1 MKIRSILA
9 ATDLDSPSIAAARW
23 ALEQLAPHAEAT
35 LLHVIDPPDRP
46 SFGEHL
52 LPPREEVELAA
63 REYARARLHEI
74 ADLELGGA
82 PRCDVRSGRA
92 HEVIA
97 EVATELKSELVVIGP
112 HGSRPR
118 PHKFLG
124 TTAERV
130 ARSAPAPV
138 LIGTNP
144 PSGPARRILVPVD
157 DAEITPTL
165 LHWTWHLAEQFDA
178 EVKLLHVWSDAVF
191 SHVAS
196 MAHATAPNDEAARS
210 EIRTE
215 LRDVAT
221 HWLDE
226 MVRTGIASHRV
237 TSAVTYGRA
246 GERALDVAE
255 SMQADLIIVGRT
267 GAGLIRAAFLGST
280 VGTIIHG
287 ARCPVLVITK
297 PA

>member
-1 MKIRSILA
+1 MTIRSILI
-9 ATDLDSPSIAAARW
+9 ATDLDAPSIAAARW
-23 ALEQLAPHAEAT
+23 ALEQLAPGADAT
-35 LLHVIDPPDRP
+35 LLHVVDPPDRP

-52 LPPREEVELAA
+52 LPPREEVESAA
-63 REYARARLHEI
+63 RDYANARLRDI
-74 ADLELGGA
+74 AELVLGGV
-82 PRCDVRSGRA
+82 PRCEVRSGKP

-97 EVATELKSELVVIGP
+97 TVAAELHSDLVVVGP

-118 PHKFLG
+118 THKFLG

-157 DAEITPTL
+157 DCDITPTL
-165 LHWTWHLAEQFDA
+165 LAWTRRVAEHFDA
-178 EVKLLHVWSDAVF
+178 EVKLLHVWINAVF

-196 MAHATAPNDEAARS
+196 MAHATSPSAEAART
-210 EIRTE
+210 EISNE
-215 LRDVAT
+215 LHDVAT
-221 HWLDE
+221 QWLRE
-226 MVRTGIASHRV
+226 MVQTGIARNRV
-237 TSAVTYGRA
+237 TSAVTYGNA

-255 SMQADLIIVGRT
+255 SMNADLIIVGRT

-287 ARCPVLVITK
+287 ARCPVLVIAR
-297 PA
+297 PS

>member
-23 ALEQLAPHAEAT
+23 ALEQLAPRAEAT

-63 REYARARLHEI
+63 REYARARLRDI
-74 ADLELGGA
+74 ADLELGGV
-82 PRCDVRSGRA
+82 PRCTIRTGRP

-97 EVATELKSELVVIGP
+97 DVATELNSELVVIGP

-165 LHWTWHLAEQFDA
+165 LDWTRRVAEQFDA

-196 MAHATAPNDEAARS
+196 MMYATAPNEEAARG
-210 EIRTE
+210 EISSE

-221 HWLDE
+221 QWLRE
-226 MVRTGIASHRV
+226 MIRTGIRRDRV
-237 TSAVTYGRA
+237 KSAVTYGKA
-246 GERALDVAE
+246 GARALDVAE

-267 GAGLIRAAFLGST
+267 GASLLRAAFLGST
-280 VGTIIHG
+280 IGTIIHG
-287 ARCPVLVITK
+287 ARCPVLVVTK